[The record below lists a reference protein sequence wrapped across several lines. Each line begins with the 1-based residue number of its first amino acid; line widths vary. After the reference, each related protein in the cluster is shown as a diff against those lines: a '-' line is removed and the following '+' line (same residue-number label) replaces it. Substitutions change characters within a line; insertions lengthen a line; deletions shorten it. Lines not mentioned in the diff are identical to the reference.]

1 TAVGT
6 RDRAAA
12 RSTAVAESASPRD
25 RRYAV
30 RGRRFSSPRPCVLC
44 DPLEAVDR
52 EIRAVAGSASR
63 LACQV
68 HVAERR
74 AFPLQL
80 ALFRVPAVF
89 DLLVVPV
96 VRVLP
101 QRAPELV
108 DDPRVRVTLQLV
120 AAEDDVALP

>member
-1 TAVGT
+1 PASCRPNWVAAPVPA
-6 RDRAAA
+6 RA
-12 RSTAVAESASPRD
+12 
-25 RRYAV
+25 
-30 RGRRFSSPRPCVLC
+30 RPSVLLPCSC

-52 EIRAVAGSASR
+52 EVRAVAGSASR

-74 AFPLQL
+74 ALPLQL

-96 VRVLP
+96 VGVLP
-101 QRAPELV
+101 EGAPELV
-108 DDPRVRVTLQLV
+108 DDPRVRVALQLV
-120 AAEDDVALP
+120 AAEDDEALPEKPGE